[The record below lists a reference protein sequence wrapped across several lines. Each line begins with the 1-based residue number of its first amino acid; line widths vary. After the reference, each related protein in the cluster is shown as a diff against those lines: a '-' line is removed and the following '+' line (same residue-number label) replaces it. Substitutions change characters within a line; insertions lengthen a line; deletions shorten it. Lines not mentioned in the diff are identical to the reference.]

1 VKKRDD
7 AFNSYCDSELKL
19 TEKVSNQSTRTS
31 RDYIPEKKEVSIA
44 SASIKQNNLIMKK
57 MMYTSAKSET
67 KKYNR
72 YYQEDMDRTR
82 MEKLLVKYD

>member
-1 VKKRDD
+1 
-7 AFNSYCDSELKL
+7 
-19 TEKVSNQSTRTS
+19 
-31 RDYIPEKKEVSIA
+31 VSIA

-82 MEKLLVKYD
+82 MEKLLVKYDKGDPYMQENAQIAGNASSGDSRVL